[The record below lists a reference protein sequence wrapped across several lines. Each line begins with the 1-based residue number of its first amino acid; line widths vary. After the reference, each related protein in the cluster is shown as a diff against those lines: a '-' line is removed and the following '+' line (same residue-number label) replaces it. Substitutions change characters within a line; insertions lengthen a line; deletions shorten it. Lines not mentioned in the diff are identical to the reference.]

1 MAVYAYEKITVRCS
15 FVSEGSAGNSR
26 AGLNPDLMARAL
38 HNIIRNGLRYAQS
51 TIEIQV
57 KCTTEVII
65 TICDDGPGIPPALL
79 GRIFEPFSR
88 VESSRDKD
96 SGGYGLGLAIAE
108 RILQRH
114 QGRITAENCK
124 PHGACFTL
132 QWPR

>member
-1 MAVYAYEKITVRCS
+1 
-15 FVSEGSAGNSR
+15 
-26 AGLNPDLMARAL
+26 MARAL